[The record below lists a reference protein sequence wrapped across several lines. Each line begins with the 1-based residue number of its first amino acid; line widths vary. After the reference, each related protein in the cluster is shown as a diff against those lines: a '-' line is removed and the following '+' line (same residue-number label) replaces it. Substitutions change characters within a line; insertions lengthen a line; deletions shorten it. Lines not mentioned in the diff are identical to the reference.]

1 MYKYVKEAA
10 GLPQTIQEQ
19 DLNDAIIKVD
29 QQRHDSENEDKSDEE
44 GLYCELC
51 RVFFDDAETHSKRQ
65 RHQRLQKK
73 FFYDYHRF
81 LKKAKGE
88 LIGKRFLFHRCSRFK
103 KLKFLN
109 KLYTFAPDN

>member
-1 MYKYVKEAA
+1 MYKYVKDIVP
-10 GLPQTIQEQ
+10 LPQTIPDEE
-19 DLNDAIIKVD
+19 LNQAVMRVEEE
-29 QQRHDSENEDKSDEE
+29 RHQSDNEEGSEEE

-51 RVFFDDAETHSKRQ
+51 RVYFDSIDAHLKKQ

-81 LKKAKGE
+81 LKKIKVE
-88 LIGKRFLFHRCSRFK
+88 LNGPRFIFRRCNRLK

-109 KLYTFAPDN
+109 KLYTFSADN